1 MAADAYREKRLER
14 LYAYMRLTPQ
24 EDPLTVENC
33 YDAAR
38 AYLKTAGVE
47 DPLDSLPEGA
57 ELPEAG
63 QYDLA
68 VNSLALYYYDHRDD
82 VGTEAPLPVGLRPI
96 VNQLKFG
103 GGSV

>member
-1 MAADAYREKRLER
+1 MAGSACRVKRLER
-14 LYAYMRLTPQ
+14 LYAYMRLEPQ
-24 EDPLTVENC
+24 EDLATVELC

-38 AYLKTAGVE
+38 AYLKTGGVI

-57 ELPEAG
+57 ALPRPG

-68 VNSLALYYYDHRDD
+68 VNALALHFYDHRDD
-82 VGTEAPLPVGLRPI
+82 VGGEAPFSAGLRAI
-96 VNQLKFG
+96 INQLKFG